1 MRYAYY
7 PGCSAESTARDM
19 HQSTL
24 AVAAALGIEMIEPKG
39 WTCCGATAGH
49 QTDRVLAA
57 ALPAA
62 NLVKI
67 KDMGL
72 DCVVNC
78 AACYNRMKVAN
89 HEIATESEIRSNV
102 SDAIGRDYD
111 GSVKIRHFI
120 EVLIEDI
127 GLEKISSAIKQPLK
141 GLKVACYYGCLLVRP
156 PKVVNFDDPE
166 NPKSLDKLVKA
177 MGGEPIEWPYK
188 VECCGGGLSL
198 SRTDV
203 VVNLTDSILGMA
215 KSSGADCIAVSCPMC
230 QVNLDLRQQDIKKET
245 GRDYK
250 IPVVYITQLLGLGL
264 GISSKKLGFNKL
276 MVPAS
281 NVLELVRRSADKGG
295 KVEVSSN
302 G

>member
-1 MRYAYY
+1 MKYAYY

-24 AVAAALGIEMIEPKG
+24 VVAAALGIEMIEPKG

-62 NLVKI
+62 NLAKI

-89 HEIATESEIRSNV
+89 HEIATESKIRNDV

-111 GSVKIRHFI
+111 GSVKVRHFI
-120 EVLIEDI
+120 EVLLEDV

-177 MGGEPIEWPYK
+177 IGGEAIEWPYK

-245 GRDYK
+245 GRDYQ
-250 IPVVYITQLLGLGL
+250 IPIVYITQLLGLGL

-281 NVLELVRRSADKGG
+281 NVLE